1 MAVGPGDMFG
11 QMALLLSKA
20 RRAEVRAIAPSTL
33 LVLDE
38 ARFRSLLS
46 RSAALQDAVRA
57 SATQRG
63 ISLDLLSMK
72 DVGAK

>member
-1 MAVGPGDMFG
+1 MFG
-11 QMALLLSKA
+11 QMALLLSKS

-57 SATQRG
+57 SAIQRG
-63 ISLDLLSMK
+63 ISLDLLPVEN
-72 DVGAK
+72 DRAE